1 MFVCFFCCISM
12 NKIKVYTYRTDWP
25 LLHLSKPTTE
35 TSRRH
40 EKDGKNSFDMICA
53 LLYCFIIAMY
63 LILTWFVYY
72 VIILCPIKCKI
83 LVGGHVMVQG
93 VLRLEFY
100 IFYPWIISFAVIQ
113 ESRNLNFRLSNT
125 KTKYKSFGHDDVA
138 EISRIKTFLISFFG
152 YK

>member
-1 MFVCFFCCISM
+1 
-12 NKIKVYTYRTDWP
+12 
-25 LLHLSKPTTE
+25 
-35 TSRRH
+35 
-40 EKDGKNSFDMICA
+40 
-53 LLYCFIIAMY
+53 
-63 LILTWFVYY
+63 
-72 VIILCPIKCKI
+72 
-83 LVGGHVMVQG
+83 MVQG

-138 EISRIKTFLISFFG
+138 EISRIETFLISFFG